1 MENFNIE
8 QYLNKDELIKLELIY
23 DKYNIL
29 YINML
34 STVNELIVKFDA
46 NLDGDVDDAVFINT
60 NSSSLDKFDICE
72 KRVKNNIILL
82 KNNLNDIINSYVSD
96 IEQYLYNRYCININL
111 SYKLAPRTIKM
122 LRIGMIPLI
131 PFSDIIENS
140 IKKIY
145 SYEENKGLSLGDISK
160 DSVIKTIKSHLL
172 LFGKVQLFIDR
183 DEYGYEYGDVFNYRL
198 VFSFQQIL
206 ANKENLFNNL
216 LKIIEGYSVIDNSFN
231 TDFIY
236 FDEYKEQ
243 IKKSEYNQGVNYL
256 FIDTSI
262 KDDYRVKDSFTICFK
277 SMSKKISDMMYLFGY
292 SYDAIKKEYFL
303 DISSFKNEDDID
315 SITDL

>member
-1 MENFNIE
+1 M
-8 QYLNKDELIKLELIY
+8 
-23 DKYNIL
+23 
-29 YINML
+29 
-34 STVNELIVKFDA
+34 
-46 NLDGDVDDAVFINT
+46 
-60 NSSSLDKFDICE
+60 
-72 KRVKNNIILL
+72 
-82 KNNLNDIINSYVSD
+82 
-96 IEQYLYNRYCININL
+96 
-111 SYKLAPRTIKM
+111 
-122 LRIGMIPLI
+122 
-131 PFSDIIENS
+131 
-140 IKKIY
+140 
-145 SYEENKGLSLGDISK
+145 
-160 DSVIKTIKSHLL
+160 
-172 LFGKVQLFIDR
+172 
-183 DEYGYEYGDVFNYRL
+183 
-198 VFSFQQIL
+198 
-206 ANKENLFNNL
+206 
-216 LKIIEGYSVIDNSFN
+216 IDNSFN